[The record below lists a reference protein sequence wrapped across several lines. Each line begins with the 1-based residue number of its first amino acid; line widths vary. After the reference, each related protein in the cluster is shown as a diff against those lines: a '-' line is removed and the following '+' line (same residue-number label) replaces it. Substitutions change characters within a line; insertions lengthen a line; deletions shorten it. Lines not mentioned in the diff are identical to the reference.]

1 MRCTF
6 FVHGRNVSI
15 GFAADTVGLCFDCF
29 VTRALTGLNASVNG
43 RKVPFFALKFT
54 AKRVKLAPR
63 PVNGFLK
70 LAETF
75 PALYLLE
82 TRRRQLGAPHAL
94 SLQEK

>member
-43 RKVPFFALKFT
+43 REKLFFALKFT
-54 AKRVKLAPR
+54 AKRVKLAP
-63 PVNGFLK
+63 
-70 LAETF
+70 
-75 PALYLLE
+75 LYLLE